1 MNTPTRIYQA
11 LALQQEGKEAEAE
24 ALYLAQLRE
33 FPNDVAALY
42 SLGVIEHRRG
52 AIRLALGYMK
62 RALLVRPDF
71 DLAAKAVSTLE
82 TAMAAMPAMDSS
94 MLEFTRTEQRLA
106 LQLQG
111 EGRVDEARAIF
122 EAILRDDPKDFISL
136 YSLAV
141 ILALDSKGREA
152 LQWLARAEAIK
163 PDFSPLHYTKGTL
176 LQGQGLFEDALA
188 AFDKAIEL
196 KPDNLEALNNRASL
210 MQALERNYDALQSLL
225 QALSFKPEDPK
236 LLSNVGICF
245 TTLKRHA
252 AAVPYFDRLV
262 VIDPLYDYAAGY
274 RLFAKLH
281 ACDWRDYEVQRAE
294 IIQGVE
300 SHHRVVNPMAFCAM
314 NDDPALQLRCSKL
327 FAEHRYAVPR
337 EPLWR
342 GEVYRHRKLRL
353 GYLSPDFRE
362 HPVGH
367 LMVGVIEAHEKRR
380 VETFGFSLGVD
391 DASALRKRFKLGFD
405 HFIECHDKTSGEIGR
420 LIRSMEI
427 DVLIDLAGF
436 TAGSRAEVLAMRPA
450 PIQINYLGYPSTMG
464 ASWMDYIL
472 ADEVVIPEGAESHYQ
487 EKVLRLPSCY
497 LPIDDSLEAAAETP
511 KRKTFHLPKDGL
523 VFCSF
528 NHDYKINPPLWKIW
542 MELLHEHPKSTLW
555 LMKLNDDATENL
567 KQQARAYDMD
577 PARIVFATRVPRVED
592 HFARYRLA
600 DVFLD
605 TAPYNAHSTATD
617 VLRNGVPIVTLPGR
631 SFASRVAASV
641 IAHVGATQSVA
652 AASLDEYKQAAVRIA
667 QGQKREVLS
676 KGFASAKQL
685 AGEIE
690 EAVLRK

>member
-1 MNTPTRIYQA
+1 MNVTTRIYQA
-11 LALQQEGKEAEAE
+11 LALQQEGKEDEAE

-33 FPNDVAALY
+33 YPNDVVSLY
-42 SLGVIEHRRG
+42 SLGVIEHQRG

-71 DLAAKAVSTLE
+71 EQAAKAIKALE
-82 TAMAAMPAMDSS
+82 DAIAAAPPIDTSL
-94 MLEFTRTEQRLA
+94 LEITRVEQRTA
-106 LQLQG
+106 LQLQS
-111 EGRVDEARAIF
+111 EGRVDEARALF
-122 EAILRDDPKDFISL
+122 EAVLRDDPKDFISL
-136 YSLAV
+136 YSMAIIFALDGKGRVALEW
-141 ILALDSKGREA
+141 LAL
-152 LQWLARAEAIK
+152 AEAQR

-188 AFDKAIEL
+188 AFDRAIEL

-210 MQALERNYDALQSLL
+210 LQALERNFDALQSLL

-252 AAVPYFDRLV
+252 SAVPYFDRLV
-262 VIDPLYDYAAGY
+262 AIDPLYDYAAGY

-281 ACDWRDYEVQRAE
+281 ACDWRDFEVQRAQV
-294 IIQGVE
+294 IKGVE
-300 SHHRVVNPMAFCAM
+300 NHQRLVNPMAFCSIH
-314 NDDPALQLRCSKL
+314 DDPALQLRCSQL
-327 FAEHRYAVPR
+327 FAEHRYPVPST
-337 EPLWR
+337 PLWR

-353 GYLSPDFRE
+353 GYMSPDLRE

-367 LMVGVIEAHEKRR
+367 LMVGVIEGHDNRR
-380 VETFGFSLGVD
+380 VETFAFSLGTND
-391 DASALRKRFKLGFD
+391 SSALRRRFKLGFD
-405 HFIECHDKTSGEIGR
+405 HFIDCQDKTSGEIGR
-420 LIRSMEI
+420 LIRALEI

-450 PIQINYLGYPSTMG
+450 PVQINYLGYPSTMG
-464 ASWMDYIL
+464 AKWMDYIL
-472 ADEVVIPEGAESHYQ
+472 ADGVVIPEGQEQHYQ

-497 LPIDDSLEAAAETP
+497 LPIDDSLIASAETP
-511 KRKTFHLPKDGL
+511 KREQFGLPAEGII
-523 VFCSF
+523 FCSF
-528 NHDYKINPPLWKIW
+528 NHDYKINPPLWKVW
-542 MELLHEHPKSTLW
+542 MELLHEHPKSVLW
-555 LMKLNDDATENL
+555 LMKLNEDATENL
-567 KQQARAYDMD
+567 KEAAKAHEID
-577 PARIVFATRVPRVED
+577 PNRLIFATRVPRVED

-641 IAHVGATQSVA
+641 IEHVGATESVA
-652 AASLDEYKQAAVRIA
+652 AKNLEEYKQAASRIA
-667 QGQKREVLS
+667 QQGKREVLS
-676 KGFASAKQL
+676 KGFATAKQI
-685 AGEIE
+685 AGAIE
-690 EAVLRK
+690 EISLGL